1 MTAAASPSAPAM
13 PRFLMLLSLF
23 YGGMVCIGGVIGNKQ
38 VMLGPLTVEAGMF
51 AFLTLVL
58 ISSTVTEIY
67 GPGEGNRIV
76 RWGFVPLI
84 GSILLI
90 SLVLALPASADMDP
104 AREGA
109 FALILGQSPRIMI
122 SGIIA
127 YGVSQTLNVAL
138 FDALR
143 RETGRLV
150 WLRGALAGMASQ
162 AVDTLIFITLAFY
175 GVFPIAGLLLGQMIA
190 KVAISAVLLPPLIT
204 LLVTIERN
212 WFRPTS

>member
-1 MTAAASPSAPAM
+1 MNDAASAPAL
-13 PRFLMLLSLF
+13 PRFLLLLSLF
-23 YGGMVCIGGVIGNKQ
+23 YGGMVCIAGVVGNKQ
-38 VMLGPLTVEAGMF
+38 VALGPLAVEAGIF
-51 AFLTLVL
+51 PFLMLVVL
-58 ISSTVTEIY
+58 SSTVAEIY
-67 GPGEGNRIV
+67 GCEEANRLV
-76 RWGFVPLI
+76 RWGFVPLV

-90 SLVLALPASADMDP
+90 ALVLALPPAAGMDP
-104 AREGA
+104 QRREA
-109 FALILGQSPRIMI
+109 FALVLGQSPRLMVA
-122 SGIIA
+122 GIVV
-127 YGVSQTLNVAL
+127 YGVSQTFNVTL

-143 RETGRLV
+143 RVEAGRML

-175 GVFPIAGLLLGQMIA
+175 GVFPIAGLLAGQMIA